1 MIPQDRFTRQA
12 QEAMVRTQ
20 AVAQEFGHSTVEP
33 EHLLVA
39 LLEQTNGP
47 VAEALLALD
56 ADPGALAAGTRA
68 APEPACPG
76 KGRPSSSIWA
86 PAGGG

>member
-47 VAEALLALD
+47 VVEARL
-56 ADPGALAAGTRA
+56 RRRRR
-68 APEPACPG
+68 PA
-76 KGRPSSSIWA
+76 S
-86 PAGGG
+86 

>member
-1 MIPQDRFTRQA
+1 M
-12 QEAMVRTQ
+12 RTQ

-47 VAEALLALD
+47 VVEALLSLD
-56 ADPGALAAGTRA
+56 ADPGLAAGARA
-68 APEPACPG
+68 GLSASRQEQTEQLYLG
-76 KGRPSSSIWA
+76 

>member
-1 MIPQDRFTRQA
+1 
-12 QEAMVRTQ
+12 MVRTQ

-47 VAEALLALD
+47 VWRRCFRWTPIRAWP
-56 ADPGALAAGTRA
+56 PGRGRA
-68 APEPACPG
+68 
-76 KGRPSSSIWA
+76 
-86 PAGGG
+86 